1 MNKPLPAPAS
11 TPVVRPRFL
20 KAAIVAALV
29 TFALMLQAMLDGVPR
44 DLPDAPDDQVACLSY
59 APYRL
64 AGESPFKATEV
75 SVERI
80 EVDLKRLA
88 SRTRCVRTYSVEL
101 GLDRVPDVAG
111 QLGMTVLLGAWIGRD
126 EEANRAELERAIA
139 TANRHPGVVRGLIVG
154 NEVLLRGE
162 QPARRLAELLA
173 EARQRAS
180 VPVTYAD
187 VWEFWERHDALA
199 AQVDFVTVHILPY
212 WEDEPVGVDEAVAH
226 VGDIHRRMASHFGD
240 KPLLI
245 GETGWPSAGRMRG
258 AARPGLLE
266 EARFHREF
274 AIAAREQGWDYNLI
288 EAFDQPWKRRLEGAM
303 GGAWGLFGSEGLA
316 KFAAHGPVAADPA
329 AASRLRLAVA
339 GSVLVFVLMALA
351 RVGVPVPPPSAVAG
365 QASGAAVTARR
376 VPRIP
381 PWQLLAVGQV
391 LGLAAGLLFAL
402 QWRHLLTW
410 ARDPF
415 EVGAI
420 VSVMVCS
427 LLLTLATIPG
437 VGIAVSERSARTTVA
452 RWAARVREPAA
463 TFVLVGLAIVA
474 LLLAFD
480 PRYRSFPLALFGAPL
495 LMLAIHQLAVGPAV
509 PARPEQAVLG
519 AITVLGIALNVM
531 QEGVRNTEAWQFA
544 AVAAGL
550 VYLLVVEP
558 WRAQA
563 NRARAMAPSTTPTA
577 AGSNE

>member
-1 MNKPLPAPAS
+1 MNNRLPAPPRSAM
-11 TPVVRPRFL
+11 VRSRFL
-20 KAAIVAALV
+20 RAAVVAALV
-29 TFALMLQAMLDGVPR
+29 TFVLMLQAMLDSVPR

-80 EVDLKRLA
+80 EADLKRLA

-101 GLDRVPDVAG
+101 GLDQVPAVAG
-111 QLGMTVLLGAWIGRD
+111 KLGMKVLLGAWIGRD
-126 EEANRAELERAIA
+126 EAANRAELERAIA
-139 TANRHPGVVRGLIVG
+139 AARRHPGVVRGLVVG

-162 QPARRLAELLA
+162 QPARRLAEWLA

-212 WEDEPVGVDEAVAH
+212 WEDEPVAVDAAVAH
-226 VGDIHRRMASHFGD
+226 IGDIHRRMASHFGD
-240 KPLLI
+240 KPILI
-245 GETGWPSAGRMRG
+245 GETGWPSAGRMRR

-303 GGAWGLFGSEGLA
+303 GGAWGLFGSDGRA
-316 KFAAHGPVAADPA
+316 KFPAHGPVAADPDA
-329 AASRLRLAVA
+329 VSRLRLAVA

-351 RVGVPVPPPSAVAG
+351 RVGVPSRGTLSGPVTGEGVPG
-365 QASGAAVTARR
+365 RR
-376 VPRIP
+376 PTRIP
-381 PWQLLAVGQV
+381 PWLLLAAGQV
-391 LGLAAGLLFAL
+391 IGLAAGLLFAL
-402 QWRHLLTW
+402 QWRHLVTW
-410 ARDPF
+410 ARDPV
-415 EVGAI
+415 EVAAI
-420 VSVMVCS
+420 ASIIVCS
-427 LLLTLATIPG
+427 LLLALATIPG
-437 VGIAVSERSARTTVA
+437 IGIAVSERSARTAVA
-452 RWAARVREPAA
+452 GWAARLREPAA
-463 TFVLVGLAIVA
+463 AFVLFGLAIVA

-480 PRYRSFPLALFGAPL
+480 PRYRSFPVALYGAPL
-495 LMLAIHQLAVGPAV
+495 LMLTIRHLAVGPAV
-509 PARPEQAVLG
+509 TARPEQVVLG
-519 AITVLGIALNVM
+519 VMVVAGVGLNLV
-531 QEGVRNTEAWQFA
+531 QEGVLNREAWQFA

-550 VYLLVVEP
+550 VYVLVIAP
-558 WRAQA
+558 CRAA
-563 NRARAMAPSTTPTA
+563 DRRLKAIAPSTSPTA
-577 AGSNE
+577 AGLNE